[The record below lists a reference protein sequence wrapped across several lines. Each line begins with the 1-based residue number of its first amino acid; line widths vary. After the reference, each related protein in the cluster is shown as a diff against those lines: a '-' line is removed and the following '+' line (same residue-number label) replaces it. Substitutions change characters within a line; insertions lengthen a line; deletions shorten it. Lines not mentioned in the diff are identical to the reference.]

1 MRSAAIIMGLAL
13 LSPLCAPLAASA
25 QSTPSDVR
33 DLVGAR
39 GSSGEA
45 ELMRRGYVNAGGQ
58 TGDDRVW
65 TYWWNAQR
73 GVCLSV
79 VTMNGRY
86 DSIIT
91 TPAPDCRGRPTTL
104 PGPVGGPV
112 PGGRP
117 TTLPGPVGGPIPDG
131 RPTTLPGPTAGPVND
146 TRTETIRFARGATSA
161 VRQGTITGYQSVTYL
176 VDLRAGQ
183 MLDVDMRTSNRSSY
197 FNITAPRANT
207 ALFVGSDSAGNGY
220 RGRTTVSGTYRIDV
234 YIMRNAARRGESAR
248 YTLTVAAPPR

>member
-1 MRSAAIIMGLAL
+1 MRSTAIIMGLAL
-13 LSPLCAPLAASA
+13 LTPLCAPLAASA

-65 TYWWNAQR
+65 TYWWNARR

-104 PGPVGGPV
+104 PGPTGGPV
-112 PGGRP
+112 
-117 TTLPGPVGGPIPDG
+117 PDG
-131 RPTTLPGPTAGPVND
+131 RPTTLPGPTGGPVSD

-197 FNITAPRANT
+197 FNITAPGADT
-207 ALFVGSDSAGNGY
+207 ALCVGSNSAGNGY
-220 RGRTTVSGTYRIDV
+220 RGRTRVSGTYRVEV

>member
-1 MRSAAIIMGLAL
+1 MGLAL
-13 LSPLCAPLAASA
+13 LSPLCAPFAASA

-45 ELMRRGYVNAGGQ
+45 ELIRRGYVNAGGQ

-65 TYWWNAQR
+65 TNWWNARR

-86 DSIIT
+86 DSIVT
-91 TPAPDCRGRPTTL
+91 APSPDCRRRPTTL

-112 PGGRP
+112 P
-117 TTLPGPVGGPIPDG
+117 DG
-131 RPTTLPGPTAGPVND
+131 RPTTLPGPTGGPVND
-146 TRTETIRFARGATSA
+146 ARSETVRFARGATSA

-197 FNITAPRANT
+197 FNITAPNASS

-220 RGRTTVSGTYRIDV
+220 RGRTAVSGAYRIDV
-234 YIMRNAARRGESAR
+234 YLMRNAARRGESAR
-248 YTLTVAAPPR
+248 YTLTIAAPPR

>member
-39 GSSGEA
+39 GSSGET
-45 ELMRRGYVNAGGQ
+45 ELIRRGYVNAGGQ

-112 PGGRP
+112 PNGRP
-117 TTLPGPVGGPIPDG
+117 A
-131 RPTTLPGPTAGPVND
+131 TLPGPTGGPVND

-161 VRQGTITGYQSVTYL
+161 VKQGAITGYQSVTYL

-197 FNITAPRANT
+197 FNITAPGANT

-220 RGRTTVSGTYRIDV
+220 RGRTTVSGAYRIDV

>member
-13 LSPLCAPLAASA
+13 LSPLYAPLAASA

-33 DLVGAR
+33 DLIGAR

-45 ELMRRGYVNAGGQ
+45 ELIRRGYVNAGGQ

-91 TPAPDCRGRPTTL
+91 TPAPDCRGRPSTL

-112 PGGRP
+112 
-117 TTLPGPVGGPIPDG
+117 PDG
-131 RPTTLPGPTAGPVND
+131 RPTTLPGPTGGPVND

-183 MLDVDMRTSNRSSY
+183 MLDVDMRTSNRSNY
-197 FNITAPRANT
+197 FNIMAPRANT
-207 ALFVGSDSAGNGY
+207 ALFVGSNSAGNGY

>member
-25 QSTPSDVR
+25 QSTPPDVR

-45 ELMRRGYVNAGGQ
+45 ELIRRGYVNTGGQ

-65 TYWWNAQR
+65 TNWWNAQR

-91 TPAPDCRGRPTTL
+91 APAPDCRGRPTTL
-104 PGPVGGPV
+104 PGPAGGPV

-117 TTLPGPVGGPIPDG
+117 TTLPGPTG
-131 RPTTLPGPTAGPVND
+131 GPVND

-161 VRQGTITGYQSVTYL
+161 VKQGTITGYQSVTYL

-197 FNITAPRANT
+197 FNVTAPRAST

-234 YIMRNAARRGESAR
+234 YMMRNAARRGESAR

>member
-1 MRSAAIIMGLAL
+1 MRSTAIIMGLAL

-25 QSTPSDVR
+25 QSTPADVR

-45 ELMRRGYVNAGGQ
+45 ELIRRGYVNTGGQ

-65 TYWWNAQR
+65 TNWWNAQR

-86 DSIIT
+86 NSIIT
-91 TPAPDCRGRPTTL
+91 APAPDCRGRPTTL
-104 PGPVGGPV
+104 PGPIGGPV
-112 PGGRP
+112 
-117 TTLPGPVGGPIPDG
+117 PDG

-146 TRTETIRFARGATSA
+146 VRTETIRFARGATSA

-197 FNITAPRANT
+197 FNITAPRADT
-207 ALFVGSDSAGNGY
+207 ALFVGSSSSGNGY